1 MAVGRP
7 TKPLNVTP
15 EEKAKLTMLARRPKT
30 GQALA
35 IRARI
40 VLGCNDGLNNG
51 EVARRLRITGATVCK
66 WRERFRTDRLEGLL
80 DEPRP
85 GAPRSITDAQIEEVI
100 TKTLESM
107 PVNSTHWSTRLM
119 AQKAGLSQTAIVRIW
134 RAFGL
139 QPHRVENFK
148 FSKDPQFVEKVRD
161 IVGLYLNPPDRAIVL
176 CVDEKSQVQ
185 ALNRTQ
191 PILPLAPGVPA
202 RQSHDYE
209 RHGVTSLFAAL
220 DVASG
225 VTISNCYRRHRHQE
239 FLRFLNDIDA
249 NLPRGLDVH
258 LVMDNYGTHKVTKVR
273 TWLARHLRYHVH
285 YTPTSGSWLNLVE
298 RLFAE
303 VTDAPVVVF
312 SQDLQLRYP
321 WINSPYLFP
330 RENFLG
336 RTDAEVFGGEDG
348 ARLRA
353 IKEQVLRTGKE
364 SHTEVTVTGSGVT
377 HYFDLVIEPL
387 LDPNGMLLGVLC
399 SAVET
404 TFLKDTI
411 IRLQNALNEVQV
423 LKGTATHLR
432 ELQKN

>member
-1 MAVGRP
+1 MAIGRP

-15 EEKAKLTMLARRPKT
+15 DEKEELTMLARRPKT

-35 IRARI
+35 MRARI
-40 VLGCNDGLNNG
+40 VLGCNDGLANG
-51 EVARRLRITGATVCK
+51 EVAKRLRITGATVCK
-66 WRERFRTDRLEGLL
+66 WRERFRVDRLEGLL

-85 GAPRSITDAQIEEVI
+85 GAPRSIKDAQVEEVI

-107 PVNSTHWSTRLM
+107 PANSTQWSTRLM
-119 AQKAGLSQTAIVRIW
+119 AQKTGLSQTAIVRIW

-161 IVGLYLNPPDRAIVL
+161 IVGLYMNPPDRAIVL

-209 RHGVTSLFAAL
+209 RHGVTSLFAAM

-225 VTISNCYRRHRHQE
+225 VTISSCYRRHRHQE

-249 NLPRGLDVH
+249 NLPRGFDVH

-273 TWLARHLRYHVH
+273 TWLARHPRYHVH
-285 YTPTSGSWLNLVE
+285 FTPTSGSWLNLVE

-303 VTDAPVVVF
+303 VTERCV
-312 SQDLQLRYP
+312 R
-321 WINSPYLFP
+321 
-330 RENFLG
+330 RG
-336 RTDAEVFGGEDG
+336 
-348 ARLRA
+348 
-353 IKEQVLRTGKE
+353 
-364 SHTEVTVTGSGVT
+364 SHTAVRSLEKAMLDYLDQRNKDPKPFVWTADADLIFAARSRGFLNGFMT
-377 HYFDLVIEPL
+377 H
-387 LDPNGMLLGVLC
+387 
-399 SAVET
+399 
-404 TFLKDTI
+404 DT
-411 IRLQNALNEVQV
+411 RGE
-423 LKGTATHLR
+423 
-432 ELQKN
+432 